1 MRAYPREFHDVA
13 KPEWGVKR
21 TCQSCSAVF
30 YDMRRS
36 PIACPKCGTEYDPEA
51 VLKDVT
57 HLLEV
62 VAGGQKQLTLLSD
75 EHKAYPRAIRQLA
88 CEVTHLVTSSK
99 ERRDARNRLFPV
111 NLADML
117 LRHSSANHKRET
129 IAWSKRR
136 QASAERLAVFLV
148 WRNYMKGR
156 KEKVRGSPTPAQ
168 VRGMRAERLELA
180 ELLEIRLFASRITL
194 PGRWLEY
201 YGRRVRTRVL
211 ERQTVHDLKYAF

>member
-1 MRAYPREFHDVA
+1 MTDAQKRKRERLEQQYGRPD
-13 KPEWGVKR
+13 
-21 TCQSCSAVF
+21 
-30 YDMRRS
+30 
-36 PIACPKCGTEYDPEA
+36 PKA

-62 VAGGQKQLTLLSD
+62 VAGGQKRLTVLSD
-75 EHKAYPRAIRQLA
+75 EHQAYPRAIRQLP

-136 QASAERLAVFLV
+136 QASAERFAVFLV

-168 VRGMRAERLELA
+168 VRGMRADRLETA
-180 ELLEIRLFASRITL
+180 ELLESRLFASRITL
-194 PGRWLEY
+194 PGRWLDY

-211 ERQTVHDLKYAF
+211 ERQRAHESEVRVLATGKRAGRAIA